1 MGIGTPVALL
11 IGMLLVVGAVGL
23 FFFDK
28 IRPTYARESDKV
40 YAIFILIAG
49 LVTLVNWGMDAGP
62 SFLMFIM
69 SGMLTTLLVENVRNR
84 EPRLIDPLSPLDK
97 RPPSPRYNARP
108 PVQRG
113 YRAEID
119 RDAYREPPPVDLPV
133 RRQTRMN
140 PAQEAVWQNNYAD
153 GRDRPRQP
161 YEEYRGPAGRLQ
173 PSDADRGNDRPQ
185 GGFAGDRYASN
196 DSYSGDSYSGA
207 SRNMSGNGRYGERP
221 PAGSFSGRPPERV
234 QDRPPERFSEG
245 SGNGAPDG
253 FQSRPAERP
262 DGRGFD
268 GRSEEGRLEGKP
280 EGRFERPSDRPENSS
295 RSTAGSEGENR
306 PASGERALNVR
317 PYSEAP
323 KINLQEGTSYRIAN
337 PGSESGRPD
346 GLPSES

>member
-28 IRPTYARESDKV
+28 IKPAYARESDKV

-62 SFLMFIM
+62 SFLMFVM

-108 PVQRG
+108 TVQRG

-119 RDAYREPPPVDLPV
+119 RDPYRERPPVDLPV
-133 RRQTRMN
+133 RRQTRMS
-140 PAQEAVWQNNYAD
+140 PAQETAWRDDYAD
-153 GRDRPRQP
+153 SSDRPRQP
-161 YEEYRGPAGRLQ
+161 YEEYRGAAGRLQ
-173 PSDADRGNDRPQ
+173 PSDPNDTYNGTGR
-185 GGFAGDRYASN
+185 D
-196 DSYSGDSYSGA
+196 
-207 SRNMSGNGRYGERP
+207 MSGNGRYGERP
-221 PAGSFSGRPPERV
+221 PAMPPNNRPPERTPERS

-245 SGNGAPDG
+245 SRNGAPDNL
-253 FQSRPAERP
+253 QSWPSERP
-262 DGRGFD
+262 LEQPDDRGFD
-268 GRSEEGRLEGKP
+268 RRPEDGRPGE
-280 EGRFERPSDRPENSS
+280 RFDRPSGRPENPS
-295 RSTAGSEGENR
+295 RNLTGSEGENR
-306 PASGERALNVR
+306 PGSGERALNVR

-337 PGSESGRPD
+337 PASESGRPD
-346 GLPSES
+346 GMPAGS

>member
-1 MGIGTPVALL
+1 
-11 IGMLLVVGAVGL
+11 MLLVVGAVGL

-119 RDAYREPPPVDLPV
+119 RDPYRERPPVDLPV

-140 PAQEAVWQNNYAD
+140 PAQETTAWRNDYAD
-153 GRDRPRQP
+153 SRDRPRQP
-161 YEEYRGPAGRLQ
+161 LRRISWP
-173 PSDADRGNDRPQ
+173 
-185 GGFAGDRYASN
+185 
-196 DSYSGDSYSGA
+196 
-207 SRNMSGNGRYGERP
+207 
-221 PAGSFSGRPPERV
+221 
-234 QDRPPERFSEG
+234 
-245 SGNGAPDG
+245 
-253 FQSRPAERP
+253 
-262 DGRGFD
+262 
-268 GRSEEGRLEGKP
+268 
-280 EGRFERPSDRPENSS
+280 S
-295 RSTAGSEGENR
+295 RSATA
-306 PASGERALNVR
+306 
-317 PYSEAP
+317 
-323 KINLQEGTSYRIAN
+323 
-337 PGSESGRPD
+337 
-346 GLPSES
+346 

>member
-119 RDAYREPPPVDLPV
+119 RDPYRERPPVDLPV

-140 PAQEAVWQNNYAD
+140 PAQETTAWRNDYAD
-153 GRDRPRQP
+153 SRDRPRQP

-173 PSDADRGNDRPQ
+173 PSDTARGNGSPQ
-185 GGFAGDRYASN
+185 DNFGGDRYAPNDSYPN
-196 DSYSGDSYSGA
+196 DSYSGA
-207 SRNMSGNGRYGERP
+207 NRNMSGNGRYGERP
-221 PAGSFSGRPPERV
+221 PAMPPSGRPPERASERAPERAP
-234 QDRPPERFSEG
+234 DEPLERFS
-245 SGNGAPDG
+245 
-253 FQSRPAERP
+253 QSRPDERPDDREFDGRP
-262 DGRGFD
+262 DGRPDEGGSAERFD
-268 GRSEEGRLEGKP
+268 
-280 EGRFERPSDRPENSS
+280 RPSDRPENPSQNL
-295 RSTAGSEGENR
+295 AGSEGENR
-306 PASGERALNVR
+306 PAGGERTLNVR

-323 KINLQEGTSYRIAN
+323 KINLKEGTSYRIAN
-337 PGSESGRPD
+337 PASESSRPD
-346 GLPSES
+346 GRPG

>member
-62 SFLMFIM
+62 SFLMFVM
-69 SGMLTTLLVENVRNR
+69 SGMLTTLLVENIRNR
-84 EPRLIDPLSPLDK
+84 EPRLIVPLSPLDK

-119 RDAYREPPPVDLPV
+119 RDPYRERPPVDLPV

-140 PAQEAVWQNNYAD
+140 PAQETAWGNDYAD
-153 GRDRPRQP
+153 SRDRPRQP

-185 GGFAGDRYASN
+185 SDFAGDRYAPD
-196 DSYSGDSYSGA
+196 DSDNGA

-221 PAGSFSGRPPERV
+221 PAMPPNGRPPERIPERTPERM

-245 SGNGAPDG
+245 SRNGAPDN
-253 FQSRPAERP
+253 FQSRPSERP
-262 DGRGFD
+262 DDRGFE
-268 GRSEEGRLEGKP
+268 GRSEE
-280 EGRFERPSDRPENSS
+280 RFERPSDRPENPS
-295 RSTAGSEGENR
+295 RNPAGSEGENR

-323 KINLQEGTSYRIAN
+323 KLNLQEGTSYRIAN
-337 PGSESGRPD
+337 PASESSRPD
-346 GLPSES
+346 GTPAES

>member
-28 IRPTYARESDKV
+28 IKPAYARESDKV

-62 SFLMFIM
+62 SFLMFVM
-69 SGMLTTLLVENVRNR
+69 SGMLATLLVENVRSR

-119 RDAYREPPPVDLPV
+119 RDPYRERPPVDLPV

-140 PAQEAVWQNNYAD
+140 PAQEAAWGNDYAD
-153 GRDRPRQP
+153 SSDRPRQP

-173 PSDADRGNDRPQ
+173 PSDPNDAYNR
-185 GGFAGDRYASN
+185 S
-196 DSYSGDSYSGA
+196 
-207 SRNMSGNGRYGERP
+207 SRDMNSDMSGNGRYGERP
-221 PAGSFSGRPPERV
+221 PATPPSGRLPERTPERF

-245 SGNGAPDG
+245 SRNGAPNN
-253 FQSRPAERP
+253 FQSWPVERP
-262 DGRGFD
+262 DDRGFD
-268 GRSEEGRLEGKP
+268 RRPEERRP
-280 EGRFERPSDRPENSS
+280 EGGRPEDSFERPSERPENPS
-295 RSTAGSEGENR
+295 RNLIGSEGENR
-306 PASGERALNVR
+306 PAGGERALNVR

-337 PGSESGRPD
+337 PASDSGRPD
-346 GLPSES
+346 GMPAES

>member
-28 IRPTYARESDKV
+28 LRPTYARESDKV

-62 SFLMFIM
+62 SFLMFVM
-69 SGMLTTLLVENVRNR
+69 SGMLTTLLVENIRSR
-84 EPRLIDPLSPLDK
+84 EPRLIEPLSPLDK
-97 RPPSPRYNARP
+97 RPPIPRYNARP

-119 RDAYREPPPVDLPV
+119 RDPYRERPPVDLPV

-140 PAQEAVWQNNYAD
+140 PAQETAWRNDYAD
-153 GRDRPRQP
+153 NYSGSSDRPRQP
-161 YEEYRGPAGRLQ
+161 YEEYRGAAGQLR
-173 PSDADRGNDRPQ
+173 PSEADRNINRNNDRSQ
-185 GGFAGDRYASN
+185 GDFGGDRYTPNNPPNNSYN
-196 DSYSGDSYSGA
+196 DGYNDPANGNTSSG
-207 SRNMSGNGRYGERP
+207 GRYGERP
-221 PAGSFSGRPPERV
+221 PAIPANSRPERPD
-234 QDRPPERFSEG
+234 DREFNEG
-245 SGNGAPDG
+245 SRSD
-253 FQSRPAERP
+253 RPAER
-262 DGRGFD
+262 
-268 GRSEEGRLEGKP
+268 
-280 EGRFERPSDRPENSS
+280 FERPADRPENPS
-295 RSTAGSEGENR
+295 RNPAGGESNR

-337 PGSESGRPD
+337 PSAESNHPD
-346 GLPSES
+346 GAPA

>member
-28 IRPTYARESDKV
+28 IKPTYARESDKV

-69 SGMLTTLLVENVRNR
+69 SGMLATLLVENVRNR

-119 RDAYREPPPVDLPV
+119 RDPYREPPPVDLPV

-140 PAQEAVWQNNYAD
+140 PAQETAWRNDYTD
-153 GRDRPRQP
+153 SRDRPRQP

-173 PSDADRGNDRPQ
+173 PSDPNDTYNRT
-185 GGFAGDRYASN
+185 
-196 DSYSGDSYSGA
+196 
-207 SRNMSGNGRYGERP
+207 SRDMSGNGRYGERP
-221 PAGSFSGRPPERV
+221 PAMPPNGRPPERTPERS
-234 QDRPPERFSEG
+234 QDRPPERFSEE
-245 SGNGAPDG
+245 SRSGAPDN
-253 FQSRPAERP
+253 FQSWPAERP
-262 DGRGFD
+262 LEQPDDRGFD
-268 GRSEEGRLEGKP
+268 RRPEERRPDDERP
-280 EGRFERPSDRPENSS
+280 EERFERPSERPENPS
-295 RSTAGSEGENR
+295 RNPAAGSEGENR

-337 PGSESGRPD
+337 PASDSGRPD
-346 GLPSES
+346 GMPAGS